1 MPDAVKIMFNIDNES
16 TKKARTTVNSLG
28 TALVMKTMVIL
39 EVKEIYITNNAD
51 IYGTLKNLYL
61 SEKESEKKLLHSIQ
75 SAPPR
80 LKLKLPW

>member
-16 TKKARTTVNSLG
+16 TKKALTTVNSLG
-28 TALVMKTMVIL
+28 RALVKKTMVIL

-61 SEKESEKKLLHSIQ
+61 SEKESEKKLLHSIK

-80 LKLKLPW
+80 LKRTLPW